1 VTVRRPF
8 PLILLP
14 GLDGTGRLFARFLG
28 AATGALDLRT
38 VPYPVDR
45 FLDYADLE
53 TLVRSR
59 LPRGEP
65 YALLG
70 ESFGGPLAL
79 RVAAGRPPGLVGVVL
94 AATFHRKPASPLIA
108 RAAPLGPAF
117 FRLPLPPHV
126 VRLLLAGGDAPPE
139 LVEEVREAVR
149 QVPARV
155 MAARARAALAVD
167 ASEQLRRCPVPL
179 LFLGGKRDRLLR
191 ATLPGEIRALQPR
204 VEVRLLDT
212 PHLVLQRRPE
222 EAMRIVEEF
231 VLRVAAGAGPAVA
244 REREGAAPRG
254 AAPGASGSGED

>member
-1 VTVRRPF
+1 MTATTNP
-8 PLILLP
+8 PLPLLLLP
-14 GLDGTGRLFARFLG
+14 GLDGSTNLFARFIQ
-28 AATGALDLRT
+28 AASGALDLRG
-38 VPYPVDR
+38 VPYPRDR
-45 FLDYADLE
+45 FLDYPELE
-53 TLVRSR
+53 QLVRSR

-65 YALLG
+65 YAILG

-79 RVAAGRPPGLVGVVL
+79 RVAATKPEGLVGVVL
-94 AATFHRKPASPLIA
+94 AATFHRKPANLLIA

-126 VRLLLAGGDAPPE
+126 VRLLLAGGDAPQD

-149 QVPARV
+149 QVPANV

-167 ASEQLRRCPVPL
+167 ESEALRKCPVPL

-191 ATLPGEIRALQPR
+191 STIPSEIRALQPR
-204 VEVRLLDT
+204 VEVRMLDT

-231 VLRVAAGAGPAVA
+231 LQRAVA
-244 REREGAAPRG
+244 RRARASDEIASRVEGPV
-254 AAPGASGSGED
+254 

>member
-1 VTVRRPF
+1 VTATTKS
-8 PLILLP
+8 PLPLLLLP
-14 GLDGTGRLFARFLG
+14 GLDGSTNLFARFIQ
-28 AATGALDLRT
+28 ASSGALDLRG
-38 VPYPVDR
+38 VPYPRDR
-45 FLDYADLE
+45 FLDYAELE
-53 TLVRSR
+53 QLVRSR

-65 YALLG
+65 YAILG

-79 RVAAGRPPGLVGVVL
+79 RVAATKPEGLVGVVL
-94 AATFHRKPASPLIA
+94 AATFHRKPANLLIA

-126 VRLLLAGGDAPPE
+126 VRLLLAGGDAPQD

-149 QVPARV
+149 QVPANV

-167 ASEQLRRCPVPL
+167 ESGALRKCPVPL

-191 ATLPGEIRALQPR
+191 STLPSEIRALQPR
-204 VEVRLLDT
+204 VEVRMLDT

-231 VLRVAAGAGPAVA
+231 LLRSASLHGVQEPPA
-244 REREGAAPRG
+244 ERVQSTRA
-254 AAPGASGSGED
+254 

>member
-1 VTVRRPF
+1 MSRPL
-8 PLILLP
+8 PVLLLP
-14 GLDGTGRLFARFLG
+14 GLDGSADLFARFLG
-28 AATGALDLRT
+28 AATGALDLRRF
-38 VPYPVDR
+38 PYPQDR
-45 FLDYADLE
+45 FLDYPDLE
-53 TLVRSR
+53 RLVWPR

-65 YALLG
+65 FALLG

-79 RVAAGRPPGLVGVVL
+79 RVAAGKPEGLVGVVL
-94 AATFHRKPASPLIA
+94 AATFHRKPANALLA

-126 VRLLLAGGDAPPE
+126 VRLLLAGGDASPE

-149 QVPARV
+149 HVPARV

-167 ASEQLRRCPVPL
+167 VSEELRRCPVPL

-191 ATLPGEIRALQPR
+191 TTLPSEIRALQPR
-204 VEVRLLDT
+204 AEVRMLDT

-231 VLRVAAGAGPAVA
+231 LLRAVSRRASATDGIASSIEGPI
-244 REREGAAPRG
+244 
-254 AAPGASGSGED
+254 